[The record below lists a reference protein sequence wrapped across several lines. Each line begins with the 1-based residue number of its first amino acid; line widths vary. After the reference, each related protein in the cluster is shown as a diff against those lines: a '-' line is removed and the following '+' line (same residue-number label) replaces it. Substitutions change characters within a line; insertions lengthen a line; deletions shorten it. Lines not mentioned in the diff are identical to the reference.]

1 MAKLGHGVGEIGEEQ
16 LTRWVF
22 FFIIFQL
29 VLNLGFDR
37 VMGILTGFGV
47 G

>member
-16 LTRWVF
+16 ITRWV

-29 VLNLGFDR
+29 VLNLGFDP
-37 VMGILTGFGV
+37 VMGILTGFGA